1 MSAGKPDGKLWTVSS
16 GRIRCPRCPRLHLVA
31 RRMNLN
37 SGRIPSVERIDDVVE
52 LTYSALVVSD
62 REESS
67 ETQRDTTFDQQFFVD
82 WEVPQA

>member
-1 MSAGKPDGKLWTVSS
+1 
-16 GRIRCPRCPRLHLVA
+16 
-31 RRMNLN
+31 MNLN